1 MSKKMALGPYLK
13 KIEDLCEPLSKEELQ
28 GIILSIA
35 REARVHE
42 RAFFISRLSSYL
54 PRGLDTP
61 EPVEGASAEDILADI
76 EALKE
81 SILERIET
89 IESGEYEELEDFE
102 GHDIYD
108 YDPDYVSEAQ
118 LEELGSFADDA
129 GRYFLNGELESARQ
143 VYKAV
148 FDLIQEADI
157 EHYIQEI
164 DMVETRARH
173 SRCVYKLTSGPQRIE
188 AFWEVM
194 VPDIADSGGVSPP
207 DAYPMLQ
214 DVVESMVDP
223 LPDFEDFLL
232 QWESALSQEKIPGKR
247 RADLLLEAV
256 GLRNDLNKISELA
269 RNWGDKQPKGYIFWL
284 EQLAGKGSWKETA
297 EVSREALSR
306 LSPDRQRDEA
316 AWYLVLAGKQLE
328 NDELVLEGKREVF
341 FSSADIT
348 SLMLLIEEAEKN
360 NLREKELAGAVEYLD
375 TEEFKRFEQDM
386 LAAVLLMAGRIE
398 DAFAYSGDMTPVGWS
413 YASPG
418 GLLFSSI
425 LNMAGGLNEDCSVTL
440 SIMDSYAGEI
450 SLQSSYH
457 HFPGAMEEVEQKC
470 SSQIK
475 NGLAIAMPR
484 ISDSELER
492 YFNWATEIGEK
503 RIDHI
508 VSNKHRKAYNRA
520 ARVLVALAETYA
532 ARGDKKKASSILKKY
547 YHELFS
553 RFSAFRAEVKG
564 VLLESQILNNQN
576 IKL

>member
-1 MSKKMALGPYLK
+1 MNRS
-13 KIEDLCEPLSKEELQ
+13 Q
-28 GIILSIA
+28 
-35 REARVHE
+35 VH
-42 RAFFISRLSSYL
+42 
-54 PRGLDTP
+54 TP
-61 EPVEGASAEDILADI
+61 
-76 EALKE
+76 
-81 SILERIET
+81 
-89 IESGEYEELEDFE
+89 
-102 GHDIYD
+102 
-108 YDPDYVSEAQ
+108 
-118 LEELGSFADDA
+118 
-129 GRYFLNGELESARQ
+129 
-143 VYKAV
+143 
-148 FDLIQEADI
+148 
-157 EHYIQEI
+157 
-164 DMVETRARH
+164 
-173 SRCVYKLTSGPQRIE
+173 
-188 AFWEVM
+188 
-194 VPDIADSGGVSPP
+194 
-207 DAYPMLQ
+207 
-214 DVVESMVDP
+214 
-223 LPDFEDFLL
+223 
-232 QWESALSQEKIPGKR
+232 
-247 RADLLLEAV
+247 
-256 GLRNDLNKISELA
+256 NDLNKISELA

-425 LNMAGGLNEDCSVTL
+425 LNMAGGLNENCSVTI